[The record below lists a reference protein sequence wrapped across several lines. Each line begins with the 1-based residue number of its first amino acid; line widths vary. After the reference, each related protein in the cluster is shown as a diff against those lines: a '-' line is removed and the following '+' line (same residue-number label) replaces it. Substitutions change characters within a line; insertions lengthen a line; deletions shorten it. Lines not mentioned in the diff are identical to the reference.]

1 MRADKSAPLPPL
13 SGQPLAWR
21 IGSPASRL
29 AKLGVEGISI
39 NLPTFVR
46 TLVMLVL
53 WAGLLFAGD
62 LKPCSVLPPRSL
74 ILLGLFRLAT

>member
-1 MRADKSAPLPPL
+1 
-13 SGQPLAWR
+13 
-21 IGSPASRL
+21 L